1 MSAVAWDLDTATP
14 TARRPHLR
22 LVPEPGAQGAAPAA
36 VRLTRRG
43 RFLRAALVAGVMAAL
58 ALGLVAYVGGSAT
71 AQQQITVEPGQT
83 LSEIAAVQLP
93 DASIADGV
101 VRLQVANNLTSA
113 QVTAGQRLVIP
124 R

>member
-22 LVPEPGAQGAAPAA
+22 LVPELGAPASA
-36 VRLTRRG
+36 PVVRLTRRG
-43 RFLRAALVAGVMAAL
+43 RLLRAALVAVVMAAL